1 MSEKRIC
8 EITVRLSETL
18 KQDLQDV
25 AAAHDRTLSDTIR
38 IALEVYLYGMK
49 HRTDEACRRDE
60 LSRTLR
66 WHAGA

>member
-1 MSEKRIC
+1 MNEKRIC

-60 LSRTLR
+60 SSLTLR
-66 WHAGA
+66 GHAGA